1 MISYY
6 NNVVVPIDFK
16 EQSAVALTQSF
27 NIARLFNLEIT
38 LLHVINEHNHSFFL
52 NLFTPSQSD
61 SIKKSYELDCKNRIE
76 KIADEA
82 SIKSGIIIKTL
93 VVYGKV
99 HERIVEIAEELFA
112 KFIVIGFSSDIQLP
126 RKKYTIGDN
135 ALRVVKQAKC
145 PVFCIKGKKF
155 HDGCRNIILPLDLT
169 KQTKL
174 KVNKAVELAKFYS
187 ATIKVVSAL
196 LTNDI
201 EIINHLKTQIE
212 IVKNQIEE
220 MSITCT
226 TEIVMGVKGRDTIA
240 SVILNYAKEVEG
252 DLIMIMTQQEL
263 DWLDLFVGST
273 AQSILINSE
282 IPVMTIIPQNER

>member
-6 NNVVVPIDFK
+6 NNILVPIDFK
-16 EQSAVALTQSF
+16 EQSSIALTQSF

-38 LLHVINEHNHSFFL
+38 LLHVITEQNNSFFL

-61 SIKKSYELDCKNRIE
+61 SIKKNYEIECKKRLE
-76 KIADEA
+76 EIAEDA
-82 SIKSGIIIKTL
+82 SKKSGIIIKTL
-93 VVYGKV
+93 VVYGRV
-99 HERIVEIAEELFA
+99 FERIVEIAEEIFA
-112 KFIVIGFSSDIQLP
+112 KFIVIGFSSDIQSP
-126 RKKYTIGDN
+126 RKKYAIGVN
-135 ALRVVKQAKC
+135 TMRVIKQAKC
-145 PVFCIKGKKF
+145 PVFSIKGNKF

-174 KVNKAVELAKFYS
+174 KVNKAVELAKYYS

-196 LTNDI
+196 LTNDV
-201 EIINHLKTQIE
+201 EIVNHLKTQIQ

-226 TEIVMGVKGRDTIA
+226 TEIVMGVKGRDTLA
-240 SVILNYAKEVEG
+240 SIILNYAKEVEG

-263 DWLDLFVGST
+263 DWLDLFLGST
-273 AQSILINSE
+273 AQSIITNSE